1 MAGKEGKSRGYSY
14 LYTLMK
20 NISINATELVQL
32 LDRTPSGHNI
42 MLVGEHGIG
51 KSEILST
58 YFSGKGMKV
67 VALFLGQMSDPGD
80 LLGLPRKDE
89 KSGRTEF
96 MPPYWFPVDGVP
108 VCLFLDELNRARPEI
123 LQTVMDL
130 VLNRK
135 LAGRSLP
142 EGSRIVSAVNEGEKY
157 QLTDLDPALVSR
169 FNIYEFRPTVQEWL
183 LWARKERLDERV
195 VGFIED
201 NGNWLDKD
209 LDVEEGSD
217 TGLIKMPDRRAWK
230 RVSDIVRGRRILDGF
245 DAEMVAGIVGVRAA
259 NLFFSSLGSG
269 SSLSGK
275 DILYGFSNPDVRER
289 VRSSRLHELSVV
301 NDSLF
306 ACLETE
312 SVPAGDRKRVGENIL
327 SYFSYLSGFKKDCAA
342 HFVACY
348 QNPAY
353 QGAVNFIARECP
365 ELPDAIIRYIGKI
378 K

>member
-51 KSEILST
+51 KSEILGT

-89 KSGRTEF
+89 KTGRTEF

-135 LAGRSLP
+135 LAGRALP

-195 VGFIED
+195 VSFIED

-209 LDVEEGSD
+209 PDVEEGSD

-275 DILYGFSNPDVRER
+275 DILYGFSNPDVRDK

-306 ACLETE
+306 AGLETE
-312 SVPAGDRKRVGENIL
+312 PVPDGDRKRVGANIL
-327 SYFSYLSGFKKDCAA
+327 SYFSFLCGFKKDCAA